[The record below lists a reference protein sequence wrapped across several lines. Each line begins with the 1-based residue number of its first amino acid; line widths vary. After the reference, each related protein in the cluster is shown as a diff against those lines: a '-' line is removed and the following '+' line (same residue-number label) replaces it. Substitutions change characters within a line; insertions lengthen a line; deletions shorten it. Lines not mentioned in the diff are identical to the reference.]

1 MKKLCTLFLAI
12 IMIATL
18 ALPVFAE
25 ESVDAN
31 GGSANV
37 NVNGVVQYTGSS
49 ETQTISV
56 DVAWEDMTFTYVE
69 GVHFGWNPETHEYAG
84 AYEGY
89 WENDRADITVTN
101 HSNTEVNATLSFES
115 GVDTVG
121 GAFTEG
127 SGTMDDGVLE
137 LASAVDTEVEEAP
150 TATATFNISGSISV
164 SADVVGEI
172 TVLIESA
179 YSVPVPE
186 ITAFGFEETSYL
198 TISMDSKLRR
208 FSYNVT
214 LPEGRLPE
222 SLTIKPPVILVG
234 ENMEYATGD
243 DCQIALLTSS
253 GLVVTSCV
261 VNAESATYNV
271 EKGCWTT
278 KNLELPKNAGTY
290 KLAYSND
297 GGETWTQFGH
307 ELTIEISAT

>member
-1 MKKLCTLFLAI
+1 MKKLFSLLLAI
-12 IMIATL
+12 MMIATI

-69 GVHFGWNPETHEYAG
+69 GVHFGWNPENHEYAG

-179 YSVPVPE
+179 YYVPVPE
-186 ITAFGFEETSYL
+186 ITAFGFEETGYLGVGIDSLGRITYAATIPGNMPDSY
-198 TISMDSKLRR
+198 K
-208 FSYNVT
+208 
-214 LPEGRLPE
+214 
-222 SLTIKPPVILVG
+222 IKPPVIFAG
-234 ENMEYATGD
+234 KNMNYATGN
-243 DCQIALLTSS
+243 DCQIALLTSN

-261 VNAESATYNV
+261 VNAESATYDV

-297 GGETWTQFGH
+297 GGETWTQIGH
-307 ELTIEISAT
+307 VLTIEISAT

>member
-1 MKKLCTLFLAI
+1 MKKICTLFLAV
-12 IMIATL
+12 IMIA
-18 ALPVFAE
+18 ALTIPVFAE
-25 ESVDAN
+25 ETVDTN
-31 GGSANV
+31 GGGTNIY
-37 NVNGVVQYTGSS
+37 VNGVVQYTGSS

-56 DVAWEDMTFTYVE
+56 DVAWENMTFTYVE
-69 GVHFGWNPETHEYAG
+69 GVHFGWDPENHEYAG

-101 HSNTEVNATLSFES
+101 HSNTEVHATLSFEN
-115 GVDTVG
+115 GVDTVS
-121 GAFTEG
+121 GAFTED

-150 TATATFNISGSISV
+150 TATATFNISGSISA
-164 SADVVGEI
+164 SADVIGEI

-179 YSVPVPE
+179 YYVPEPE

-198 TISMDSKLRR
+198 GVNIDRLGRITYAATIPGRMPDSLK
-208 FSYNVT
+208 V
-214 LPEGRLPE
+214 
-222 SLTIKPPVILVG
+222 KPPVILAG
-234 ENMEYATGD
+234 ENLNYATGD

-253 GLVVTSCV
+253 GLVVTSCI
-261 VNAESATYNV
+261 VNIESATYDL

-297 GGETWTQFGH
+297 GGETWIQIGH
-307 ELTIEISAT
+307 VLTIEISAT

>member
-49 ETQTISV
+49 ETQIISV
-56 DVAWEDMTFTYVE
+56 DVAWENMTFTYVE
-69 GVHFGWNPETHEYAG
+69 GVHFGWNPENHEYAG

-115 GVDTVG
+115 GVDTVS

-164 SADVVGEI
+164 SADIVGEI

-179 YSVPVPE
+179 YYVPVPE
-186 ITAFGFEETSYL
+186 ITAFGFEETNYLEFGIDRLGRITYTATIPGRMPDSY
-198 TISMDSKLRR
+198 K
-208 FSYNVT
+208 
-214 LPEGRLPE
+214 
-222 SLTIKPPVILVG
+222 IKPPVILVG
-234 ENMEYATGD
+234 ENLNYATGD

-253 GLVVTSCV
+253 GLVVTSCI
-261 VNAESATYNV
+261 VNIESATYDL

-290 KLAYSND
+290 ELAYSND
-297 GGETWTQFGH
+297 GGETWTQIGH
-307 ELTIEISAT
+307 VLTIEISAT

>member
-1 MKKLCTLFLAI
+1 MKKFCTLFLAI

-37 NVNGVVQYTGSS
+37 NVNGVVRYTGSS
-49 ETQTISV
+49 ETQIISV

-69 GVHFGWNPETHEYAG
+69 GVHFGWNPENHEYAG

-89 WENDRADITVTN
+89 WENNRADITVTN

-115 GVDTVG
+115 GVDTVS

-164 SADVVGEI
+164 SADIVGEI

-179 YSVPVPE
+179 HYVPVPM
-186 ITAFGFEETSYL
+186 ITAVGFLENDSITL
-198 TISMDSKLRR
+198 TFDQLNR
-208 FSYNVT
+208 FHYT
-214 LPEGRLPE
+214 ATIPGRLPIPF
-222 SLTIKPPVILVG
+222 TPPVILIG
-234 ENMEYATGD
+234 EDLIHATGNT
-243 DCQIALLTSS
+243 CQIGLLNSDGTVFSS
-253 GLVVTSCV
+253 FVFNMT
-261 VNAESATYNV
+261 NFTYDL
-271 EKGCWTT
+271 EKGYWSTT
-278 KNLELPKNAGTY
+278 AWEIPKTAGTY
-290 KLAYSND
+290 HLAYSND
-297 GGETWTQFGH
+297 GGATWTKLGYP
-307 ELTIEISAT
+307 LTIVVSVV

>member
-1 MKKLCTLFLAI
+1 MKKLYSLFLAI
-12 IMIATL
+12 LMIATL
-18 ALPVFAE
+18 AIPVFAE

-37 NVNGVVQYTGSS
+37 NVNGVVQYMGSS

-69 GVHFGWNPETHEYAG
+69 GVHFGWNPENHEYAG

-150 TATATFNISGSISV
+150 TATATFGVSGSISA
-164 SADVVGEI
+164 SADTIGVI

-179 YSVPVPE
+179 YYVPVPE
-186 ITAFGFEETSYL
+186 ITVFGFEETSYL
-198 TISMDSKLRR
+198 TVTIDRSNKLLYTTTISRNMPDSYK
-208 FSYNVT
+208 
-214 LPEGRLPE
+214 
-222 SLTIKPPVILVG
+222 IKPPVILVG
-234 ENMEYATGD
+234 ENMNYATGD
-243 DCQIALLTSS
+243 DCQIALLTSG

-261 VNAESATYNV
+261 VNTENFTYDV
-271 EKGCWTT
+271 EKGCWTA
-278 KNLELPKNAGTY
+278 KSLELPKNAGTY

-297 GGETWTQFGH
+297 GGETWTPIGH
-307 ELTIEISAT
+307 VLTIEISAT

>member
-1 MKKLCTLFLAI
+1 MKKLYSLLLAI
-12 IMIATL
+12 MMIATI

-49 ETQTISV
+49 ETQIISV

-69 GVHFGWNPETHEYAG
+69 GVHFGWNPENHEYAG

-101 HSNTEVNATLSFES
+101 HSNTEVNATLFFES
-115 GVDTVG
+115 GVDTVS

-137 LASAVDTEVEEAP
+137 LASAVDTGVEEAP

-179 YSVPVPE
+179 YYVPVPE
-186 ITAFGFEETSYL
+186 ITAFGFEETGYLGVGIDSLGRITYAATIPGNMPDSY
-198 TISMDSKLRR
+198 K
-208 FSYNVT
+208 
-214 LPEGRLPE
+214 
-222 SLTIKPPVILVG
+222 IKPPVIFAG
-234 ENMEYATGD
+234 KNMNYATGD

-253 GLVVTSCV
+253 GLVVTFCV
-261 VNAESATYNV
+261 VNAESATYDV
-271 EKGCWTT
+271 DKGCWTT

-297 GGETWTQFGH
+297 GGETWTQIGH
-307 ELTIEISAT
+307 VLTIEISAT

>member
-1 MKKLCTLFLAI
+1 MKKLYSLLLAI
-12 IMIATL
+12 MMIATM

-49 ETQTISV
+49 ETQIISV
-56 DVAWEDMTFTYVE
+56 DVAWENMTFTYVE
-69 GVHFGWNPETHEYAG
+69 GVHFGWDPETHEYAG

-115 GVDTVG
+115 GVDTVS

-164 SADVVGEI
+164 SADIVGEI

-179 YSVPVPE
+179 YYVPVPE

-198 TISMDSKLRR
+198 GVSIDRLGRITYTATIPGRMPDSLK
-208 FSYNVT
+208 
-214 LPEGRLPE
+214 
-222 SLTIKPPVILVG
+222 IQPPVIFAG
-234 ENMEYATGD
+234 KNMNYATGD

-253 GLVVTSCV
+253 GLVVTSCI
-261 VNAESATYNV
+261 VNIESATYDV

-290 KLAYSND
+290 ELAYSND
-297 GGETWTQFGH
+297 GGETWTQIGH
-307 ELTIEISAT
+307 VLTIVISAT

>member
-1 MKKLCTLFLAI
+1 MKKLYSLLLAI
-12 IMIATL
+12 MMIATI

-69 GVHFGWNPETHEYAG
+69 GVHFGWNPENHEYAG

-115 GVDTVG
+115 GVDTVS

-179 YSVPVPE
+179 YYVPVPE
-186 ITAFGFEETSYL
+186 ITAFGFEETGYLGVGIDSLGRITYAATIPGNMPDSY
-198 TISMDSKLRR
+198 K
-208 FSYNVT
+208 
-214 LPEGRLPE
+214 
-222 SLTIKPPVILVG
+222 IKPPVILVG
-234 ENMEYATGD
+234 ENMNYATGD
-243 DCQIALLTSS
+243 DCQIALLTSN

-261 VNAESATYNV
+261 VNAESATYDV

-297 GGETWTQFGH
+297 GGETWTQIGH
-307 ELTIEISAT
+307 VLTIEISAT

>member
-1 MKKLCTLFLAI
+1 MKKLYSLLLAI
-12 IMIATL
+12 MMIATI

-69 GVHFGWNPETHEYAG
+69 GVHFGWNPENHEYAG

-101 HSNTEVNATLSFES
+101 HSNTEVNATLFFES
-115 GVDTVG
+115 GVDTVS

-179 YSVPVPE
+179 YYVPVPE
-186 ITAFGFEETSYL
+186 ITAFGFEATSYL
-198 TISMDSKLRR
+198 GVGIDSLGRITYAATIPGNMPDSYK
-208 FSYNVT
+208 
-214 LPEGRLPE
+214 
-222 SLTIKPPVILVG
+222 IKPPVIFAG
-234 ENMEYATGD
+234 KNMNYATGD

-261 VNAESATYNV
+261 VNAESATYDV

-297 GGETWTQFGH
+297 GGETWTQIGH
-307 ELTIEISAT
+307 VLTIEISAT

>member
-1 MKKLCTLFLAI
+1 MKKLYSLLLAI
-12 IMIATL
+12 MMIATM

-37 NVNGVVQYTGSS
+37 NVNGVIQYTGSS
-49 ETQTISV
+49 ETQIISV
-56 DVAWEDMTFTYVE
+56 DVAWENMTFTYVE
-69 GVHFGWNPETHEYAG
+69 GVHFGWDPETHEYAG

-115 GVDTVG
+115 GVDTVS

-164 SADVVGEI
+164 SADIVGEI

-179 YSVPVPE
+179 YYVPVPE
-186 ITAFGFEETSYL
+186 ITAFGFEETNYL
-198 TISMDSKLRR
+198 EVVIDRLGRIIYAATIPGRMPDSLK
-208 FSYNVT
+208 
-214 LPEGRLPE
+214 
-222 SLTIKPPVILVG
+222 IQPPVIFVG
-234 ENMEYATGD
+234 KNMNYATGD

-261 VNAESATYNV
+261 VNIESATYDL

-290 KLAYSND
+290 ELAYSND
-297 GGETWTQFGH
+297 GGETWTQIGH
-307 ELTIEISAT
+307 SLTIVISAT

>member
-1 MKKLCTLFLAI
+1 MKKLYSLLLAI
-12 IMIATL
+12 MMIATI

-69 GVHFGWNPETHEYAG
+69 GVHFGWNPENHEYAG

-164 SADVVGEI
+164 SADIVGEI

-179 YSVPVPE
+179 YYVPVPE
-186 ITAFGFEETSYL
+186 ITAFGFEETGYLGVGIDSLGRITYAATIPGNMPDSY
-198 TISMDSKLRR
+198 K
-208 FSYNVT
+208 
-214 LPEGRLPE
+214 
-222 SLTIKPPVILVG
+222 IKPPVILVG
-234 ENMEYATGD
+234 ENMNYATGD
-243 DCQIALLTSS
+243 DCQIALLTSN

-261 VNAESATYNV
+261 VNAESATYDV

-297 GGETWTQFGH
+297 GGETWTQIGH
-307 ELTIEISAT
+307 VLTIEISAT

>member
-1 MKKLCTLFLAI
+1 MKKLYSLLLAI
-12 IMIATL
+12 MMIATM

-49 ETQTISV
+49 ETQIISV
-56 DVAWEDMTFTYVE
+56 DVAWENMTFTYVE

-164 SADVVGEI
+164 SADIVGEI

-179 YSVPVPE
+179 YYVPVPE
-186 ITAFGFEETSYL
+186 ITAFGFEETNYL
-198 TISMDSKLRR
+198 EVGIDRLGRITYTATIPRNMPDSLK
-208 FSYNVT
+208 
-214 LPEGRLPE
+214 
-222 SLTIKPPVILVG
+222 IQPPVIFVG
-234 ENMEYATGD
+234 KNMNYATGD

-261 VNAESATYNV
+261 VNIESATYNL

-297 GGETWTQFGH
+297 GGETWTQIGH
-307 ELTIEISAT
+307 SLTIEISAT

>member
-49 ETQTISV
+49 ETQIISV

-69 GVHFGWNPETHEYAG
+69 GVHFGWNPENHEYAG

-115 GVDTVG
+115 GVDTVS

-179 YSVPVPE
+179 YYVPVPE
-186 ITAFGFEETSYL
+186 ITAFGFEETGYL
-198 TISMDSKLRR
+198 GVDI
-208 FSYNVT
+208 
-214 LPEGRLPE
+214 E
-222 SLTIKPPVILVG
+222 SLGRITYTATIPGNMPDSYKIKPPVILVG
-234 ENMEYATGD
+234 ENMNYATGD
-243 DCQIALLTSS
+243 DCQIALLTSN

-261 VNAESATYNV
+261 VNAESATYDV

-297 GGETWTQFGH
+297 GGETWTQIGH
-307 ELTIEISAT
+307 VLTIEIAAT

>member
-37 NVNGVVQYTGSS
+37 NVNGVIQYTGSS
-49 ETQTISV
+49 ETQIISV
-56 DVAWEDMTFTYVE
+56 DVAWENMTFTYVE
-69 GVHFGWNPETHEYAG
+69 GVHFGWNPENHEYAG

-115 GVDTVG
+115 GVDTVS

-164 SADVVGEI
+164 SADIVGEI

-179 YSVPVPE
+179 YYVPVPE
-186 ITAFGFEETSYL
+186 ITAFGFEETNYLEFGIDRLGRITYAATIPGRMPDSYK
-198 TISMDSKLRR
+198 I
-208 FSYNVT
+208 
-214 LPEGRLPE
+214 E
-222 SLTIKPPVILVG
+222 PPVILVG
-234 ENMEYATGD
+234 ENLNYATGD

-253 GLVVTSCV
+253 GLVVTSCI
-261 VNAESATYNV
+261 VNAESATYDV

-290 KLAYSND
+290 NLAYSND
-297 GGETWTQFGH
+297 GGETWTQIGH
-307 ELTIEISAT
+307 VLTIEISAT

>member
-1 MKKLCTLFLAI
+1 MKKLYSLLLAI
-12 IMIATL
+12 MMIATI

-69 GVHFGWNPETHEYAG
+69 GVHFGWNPENHEYAG

-101 HSNTEVNATLSFES
+101 HSNTGVNATLSFES

-127 SGTMDDGVLE
+127 SGTIDDGVLE

-179 YSVPVPE
+179 YYVPAPE
-186 ITAFGFEETSYL
+186 ITAFGFEATGYLGVGIDSLGRITYAATIPGNKLDSYKI
-198 TISMDSKLRR
+198 T
-208 FSYNVT
+208 
-214 LPEGRLPE
+214 
-222 SLTIKPPVILVG
+222 PPVILVG
-234 ENMEYATGD
+234 ENMNYATGD
-243 DCQIALLTSS
+243 DCQIALLTSN

-261 VNAESATYNV
+261 VNSESATYDV

-297 GGETWTQFGH
+297 GGETWTQIGH
-307 ELTIEISAT
+307 VLTIEISAT

>member
-37 NVNGVVQYTGSS
+37 NVNGVIQYTGSS
-49 ETQTISV
+49 ETQIISV
-56 DVAWEDMTFTYVE
+56 DVAWENMTFTYVE

-115 GVDTVG
+115 GVDTVS

-150 TATATFNISGSISV
+150 SATATFNISGSISV
-164 SADVVGEI
+164 SADTIGEI

-179 YSVPVPE
+179 YYVPVPE
-186 ITAFGFEETSYL
+186 ITAFGFEETGYLGVNIDRLGRITYAATIPGNMPDSY
-198 TISMDSKLRR
+198 K
-208 FSYNVT
+208 
-214 LPEGRLPE
+214 
-222 SLTIKPPVILVG
+222 IKPPVILVG
-234 ENMEYATGD
+234 ENLNYATGD

-253 GLVVTSCV
+253 GLVVTSCI
-261 VNAESATYNV
+261 VNIESATYDL

-290 KLAYSND
+290 ELAYSND
-297 GGETWTQFGH
+297 GGETWTQIGH
-307 ELTIEISAT
+307 VLTIEISAT

>member
-1 MKKLCTLFLAI
+1 MKKFCTLFLAI

-18 ALPVFAE
+18 ALPAFAE

-49 ETQTISV
+49 ETQIISV

-69 GVHFGWNPETHEYAG
+69 GVHFGWNPENHEYAG

-101 HSNTEVNATLSFES
+101 HSNIEVNATLSFES
-115 GVDTVG
+115 GVDTVS

-164 SADVVGEI
+164 SADIVGEI

-179 YSVPVPE
+179 HYVPVPM

-198 TISMDSKLRR
+198 GVNIDRLGRITYAATIPGNMPDSYK
-208 FSYNVT
+208 
-214 LPEGRLPE
+214 
-222 SLTIKPPVILVG
+222 IKPPVILVG
-234 ENMEYATGD
+234 EDLNYATGD

-253 GLVVTSCV
+253 GLVVTSCI
-261 VNAESATYNV
+261 VNIESATYDL

-297 GGETWTQFGH
+297 GGETWTQIGH
-307 ELTIEISAT
+307 VLTIEISAT

>member
-49 ETQTISV
+49 ETQIISV
-56 DVAWEDMTFTYVE
+56 DVAWENMTFTYVE

-115 GVDTVG
+115 GVDTVS

-164 SADVVGEI
+164 SADIVGEI

-179 YSVPVPE
+179 HYVPVPE
-186 ITAFGFEETSYL
+186 ITVFGFEETSYL
-198 TISMDSKLRR
+198 T
-208 FSYNVT
+208 VT
-214 LPEGRLPE
+214 IDRLGRITYAA
-222 SLTIKPPVILVG
+222 TIPGRMPDALKITPPVILVG
-234 ENMEYATGD
+234 KNMNYATGD
-243 DCQIALLTSS
+243 DCQIALLNSD
-253 GLVVTSCV
+253 GFVATSCV
-261 VNAESATYNV
+261 VNTENFTYDV
-271 EKGCWTT
+271 EKGCWTA
-278 KNLELPKNAGTY
+278 KNLELPKIADTY

-297 GGETWTQFGH
+297 GGETWSQTGH
-307 ELTIEISAT
+307 VLTIEISAT

>member
-1 MKKLCTLFLAI
+1 MKKLFSLFLAI
-12 IMIATL
+12 MMIATI

-69 GVHFGWNPETHEYAG
+69 GVHFGWNPENHEYAG

-179 YSVPVPE
+179 YYVPVPE
-186 ITAFGFEETSYL
+186 ITAFGFEETGYLGVGIDSLGRITYAATIPGNMPDSY
-198 TISMDSKLRR
+198 K
-208 FSYNVT
+208 
-214 LPEGRLPE
+214 
-222 SLTIKPPVILVG
+222 IKPPVIFAG
-234 ENMEYATGD
+234 KNMNYATGN

>member
-49 ETQTISV
+49 ETQIISV

-69 GVHFGWNPETHEYAG
+69 GVHFGWNPENHEYAG

-115 GVDTVG
+115 GVDTVS

-179 YSVPVPE
+179 YHVPVPE
-186 ITAFGFEETSYL
+186 ITAFGFEETGYL
-198 TISMDSKLRR
+198 GVDI
-208 FSYNVT
+208 
-214 LPEGRLPE
+214 E
-222 SLTIKPPVILVG
+222 SLGRITYTATIPGNMPDSYKIKPPVILVG
-234 ENMEYATGD
+234 ENMNYATGD
-243 DCQIALLTSS
+243 DCQIALLTSN

-261 VNAESATYNV
+261 VNAESATYDV

-297 GGETWTQFGH
+297 GGETWTQIGH
-307 ELTIEISAT
+307 VLTIEISAT

>member
-1 MKKLCTLFLAI
+1 MKKLYSLFLAI
-12 IMIATL
+12 LMIATL
-18 ALPVFAE
+18 AIPVFAE

-69 GVHFGWNPETHEYAG
+69 GVHFGWNPENHEYAG

-89 WENDRADITVTN
+89 WENDRADITFTN
-101 HSNTEVNATLSFES
+101 HSNTEVHATLSFES
-115 GVDTVG
+115 GVDTVS

-150 TATATFNISGSISV
+150 TATATFNISGSISA
-164 SADVVGEI
+164 SADVIGEI

-179 YSVPVPE
+179 YHVPVPE
-186 ITAFGFEETSYL
+186 ITVFGFEETSYL
-198 TISMDSKLRR
+198 GVNIDRLGRITYTATIPRNMPDSLK
-208 FSYNVT
+208 
-214 LPEGRLPE
+214 
-222 SLTIKPPVILVG
+222 IQPPVILVG
-234 ENMEYATGD
+234 ENMNYATGD

-253 GLVVTSCV
+253 GLVVTSRI
-261 VNAESATYNV
+261 VNIESATYDL

-297 GGETWTQFGH
+297 GGETWTQIGH
-307 ELTIEISAT
+307 VLTIEISAT

>member
-1 MKKLCTLFLAI
+1 MKKLYSLLLAI
-12 IMIATL
+12 MMIATM

-56 DVAWEDMTFTYVE
+56 DIAWEDMTFTYVE
-69 GVHFGWNPETHEYAG
+69 GVHFGWNPENHEYAG

-179 YSVPVPE
+179 YYVPVPE
-186 ITAFGFEETSYL
+186 ITAFGFEATGYLEVDIDSLGRITYAATIPGNMPDSY
-198 TISMDSKLRR
+198 M
-208 FSYNVT
+208 
-214 LPEGRLPE
+214 
-222 SLTIKPPVILVG
+222 IKPPVIFAG
-234 ENMEYATGD
+234 KNMNYATGD
-243 DCQIALLTSS
+243 DCQIALLTSN

-261 VNAESATYNV
+261 VNAESATYDV

-297 GGETWTQFGH
+297 GGETWTQIGH
-307 ELTIEISAT
+307 VLTIEISAT

>member
-1 MKKLCTLFLAI
+1 MKKLFSLLLAI
-12 IMIATL
+12 MMIATI

-69 GVHFGWNPETHEYAG
+69 GVHFGWNPENHEYAG

-115 GVDTVG
+115 GVDTVS

-150 TATATFNISGSISV
+150 TATATFNIIKSRNSKQSQLCPPCKGQNTTAVLKQNHTFLSGI
-164 SADVVGEI
+164 
-172 TVLIESA
+172 
-179 YSVPVPE
+179 
-186 ITAFGFEETSYL
+186 FR
-198 TISMDSKLRR
+198 KLNM
-208 FSYNVT
+208 FS
-214 LPEGRLPE
+214 
-222 SLTIKPPVILVG
+222 
-234 ENMEYATGD
+234 TGSN
-243 DCQIALLTSS
+243 ALA
-253 GLVVTSCV
+253 VF
-261 VNAESATYNV
+261 A
-271 EKGCWTT
+271 
-278 KNLELPKNAGTY
+278 
-290 KLAYSND
+290 
-297 GGETWTQFGH
+297 
-307 ELTIEISAT
+307 

>member
-1 MKKLCTLFLAI
+1 MKKLFSLLLAI
-12 IMIATL
+12 MMIATI

-49 ETQTISV
+49 ETQIISV
-56 DVAWEDMTFTYVE
+56 DVAWENMTFTYVE
-69 GVHFGWNPETHEYAG
+69 GVHFGWDPETHEYAG

-115 GVDTVG
+115 GVDTVS

-164 SADVVGEI
+164 SADIVGEI

-179 YSVPVPE
+179 YYVPVPE
-186 ITAFGFEETSYL
+186 ITAFGFDETNYL
-198 TISMDSKLRR
+198 EVGIDRLGRITYTATIPRNMPDSLK
-208 FSYNVT
+208 
-214 LPEGRLPE
+214 
-222 SLTIKPPVILVG
+222 IQPPVIFAG
-234 ENMEYATGD
+234 KNMNYATGD

-261 VNAESATYNV
+261 VNIESATYDV

-290 KLAYSND
+290 ELAYSND
-297 GGETWTQFGH
+297 GGETWTQIGH
-307 ELTIEISAT
+307 SLTIEISAT

>member
-1 MKKLCTLFLAI
+1 MKKLFSLLLAI
-12 IMIATL
+12 MMIATI

-69 GVHFGWNPETHEYAG
+69 GVHFGWNPENHEYAG

-164 SADVVGEI
+164 SADIVGEI

-179 YSVPVPE
+179 YYVPVPE
-186 ITAFGFEETSYL
+186 ITAFGFEETGYLGIDIDSLGRITYAATIPGNMPDSYK
-198 TISMDSKLRR
+198 I
-208 FSYNVT
+208 N
-214 LPEGRLPE
+214 
-222 SLTIKPPVILVG
+222 PPVILVG
-234 ENMEYATGD
+234 ENMNYATGD

-297 GGETWTQFGH
+297 GGETWTQIGH
-307 ELTIEISAT
+307 VLTIEISAT

>member
-1 MKKLCTLFLAI
+1 MKKLFSLLLAI
-12 IMIATL
+12 MMIATI

-69 GVHFGWNPETHEYAG
+69 GVHFGWNPENHEYAG

-115 GVDTVG
+115 GVDTVS

-179 YSVPVPE
+179 YHVPVPE
-186 ITAFGFEETSYL
+186 ITAFGFEATGYLEVSIDSLGRITYAATIPGNMPDSY
-198 TISMDSKLRR
+198 K
-208 FSYNVT
+208 
-214 LPEGRLPE
+214 
-222 SLTIKPPVILVG
+222 IKPPVILVG
-234 ENMEYATGD
+234 ENMNYATGD
-243 DCQIALLTSS
+243 DCQIALLTSN

-261 VNAESATYNV
+261 VNAESATYDV

-297 GGETWTQFGH
+297 GGETWTQIGH
-307 ELTIEISAT
+307 VLTIEIAAT

>member
-49 ETQTISV
+49 ETQIISV
-56 DVAWEDMTFTYVE
+56 DVAWENMTFTYVE
-69 GVHFGWNPETHEYAG
+69 GVHFGWNPENHEYAG

-115 GVDTVG
+115 GVDTVS

-164 SADVVGEI
+164 SADIVGEI

-179 YSVPVPE
+179 YYVPVPE
-186 ITAFGFEETSYL
+186 ITAFGFEETGYL
-198 TISMDSKLRR
+198 GVNIDRLGRITYAATIPGNMPDSLK
-208 FSYNVT
+208 
-214 LPEGRLPE
+214 
-222 SLTIKPPVILVG
+222 IKPPVILVG
-234 ENMEYATGD
+234 ENLNYATGD

-261 VNAESATYNV
+261 VNAESATYDL

-297 GGETWTQFGH
+297 GGETWTQIGH
-307 ELTIEISAT
+307 VLTIEISAT

>member
-1 MKKLCTLFLAI
+1 MKKLFSLLLAI
-12 IMIATL
+12 MMIATM

-49 ETQTISV
+49 ETQIISV
-56 DVAWEDMTFTYVE
+56 DVAWENMTFTYVE

-115 GVDTVG
+115 GVDTVS

-164 SADVVGEI
+164 SADIVGEI

-179 YSVPVPE
+179 YYVPVPE

-198 TISMDSKLRR
+198 GVNIDRLGRIAYTATIPGRMPDSLK
-208 FSYNVT
+208 
-214 LPEGRLPE
+214 
-222 SLTIKPPVILVG
+222 IQPPVIFAG
-234 ENMEYATGD
+234 KNMNYATGD

-253 GLVVTSCV
+253 GLVVTSCI
-261 VNAESATYNV
+261 VNIESATYNL

-297 GGETWTQFGH
+297 GGETWTQIGH
-307 ELTIEISAT
+307 VLTIEISAT

>member
-1 MKKLCTLFLAI
+1 MKKLFSLLLAI
-12 IMIATL
+12 MMIATI

-69 GVHFGWNPETHEYAG
+69 GVHFGWNPENHEYAG

-179 YSVPVPE
+179 YHVPVPE
-186 ITAFGFEETSYL
+186 ITAFGFEATGYLEVSIDSLGRITYAATIPGNMPDSY
-198 TISMDSKLRR
+198 K
-208 FSYNVT
+208 
-214 LPEGRLPE
+214 
-222 SLTIKPPVILVG
+222 IKPPVILVG
-234 ENMEYATGD
+234 ENMNYATGD

-261 VNAESATYNV
+261 VNAENATYDV

-297 GGETWTQFGH
+297 GGETWTQIGH
-307 ELTIEISAT
+307 VLTIEIAAT

>member
-1 MKKLCTLFLAI
+1 MKKLFSLLLAI
-12 IMIATL
+12 MMIATI

-69 GVHFGWNPETHEYAG
+69 GVHFGWNPENHEYAG

-179 YSVPVPE
+179 YYVPVPE
-186 ITAFGFEETSYL
+186 ITAFGFEETGYLGVGIDSLGRITYAATIPGNMPDSY
-198 TISMDSKLRR
+198 K
-208 FSYNVT
+208 
-214 LPEGRLPE
+214 
-222 SLTIKPPVILVG
+222 IKPPVILVG
-234 ENMEYATGD
+234 ENMNYATGD
-243 DCQIALLTSS
+243 DCQIALLTSN

-261 VNAESATYNV
+261 VNAESATYDV

-297 GGETWTQFGH
+297 GGETWTQIGH
-307 ELTIEISAT
+307 VLTIEISAT

>member
-1 MKKLCTLFLAI
+1 MKKLFSLLLAI
-12 IMIATL
+12 MMIATI

-37 NVNGVVQYTGSS
+37 NVSGVVQYTGSS

-69 GVHFGWNPETHEYAG
+69 GVHFGWNPENHEYAG

-150 TATATFNISGSISV
+150 TATATFNISGRISV

-179 YSVPVPE
+179 YYVPVPE
-186 ITAFGFEETSYL
+186 ITAFGFEETGYLGIDIDSLGRITYAATIPGNMPDSY
-198 TISMDSKLRR
+198 K
-208 FSYNVT
+208 
-214 LPEGRLPE
+214 
-222 SLTIKPPVILVG
+222 IKPPVILVG
-234 ENMEYATGD
+234 ENMNYATGD
-243 DCQIALLTSS
+243 DCQIALLTSN

-261 VNAESATYNV
+261 VNAESATYDV

-297 GGETWTQFGH
+297 GGETWTQIGH
-307 ELTIEISAT
+307 VLTIEISAT

>member
-1 MKKLCTLFLAI
+1 MKKLYSLLLAI
-12 IMIATL
+12 MMIATI

-69 GVHFGWNPETHEYAG
+69 GVHFGWNPENHEYAG

-127 SGTMDDGVLE
+127 SGTIDDGVLE

-186 ITAFGFEETSYL
+186 ITAFGFEETGYLGVGIDSLGRITYAATIPGNMPDSY
-198 TISMDSKLRR
+198 K
-208 FSYNVT
+208 
-214 LPEGRLPE
+214 
-222 SLTIKPPVILVG
+222 IKPPVILVG
-234 ENMEYATGD
+234 ENMNYATGD
-243 DCQIALLTSS
+243 DCQIALLTSN

-261 VNAESATYNV
+261 VNAESATYDV

-297 GGETWTQFGH
+297 GGETWTQIGH
-307 ELTIEISAT
+307 VLTIEISAT

>member
-49 ETQTISV
+49 ETQIISV

-69 GVHFGWNPETHEYAG
+69 GVHFGWNPENHEYAG

-179 YSVPVPE
+179 YYVPVPE
-186 ITAFGFEETSYL
+186 ITAFGFEETGYL
-198 TISMDSKLRR
+198 GVSI
-208 FSYNVT
+208 
-214 LPEGRLPE
+214 E
-222 SLTIKPPVILVG
+222 SLGRITYAATIPGNMPDSYKITPPVILVG
-234 ENMEYATGD
+234 ENMNYATGD
-243 DCQIALLTSS
+243 DCQIALLTSN

-261 VNAESATYNV
+261 VNAESATYDV

-297 GGETWTQFGH
+297 GGDTWTQIGH
-307 ELTIEISAT
+307 VLTIEISAT

>member
-1 MKKLCTLFLAI
+1 MKKLCALFLAV
-12 IMIATL
+12 IMIA
-18 ALPVFAE
+18 ALTIPVFAE
-25 ESVDAN
+25 ETVDAN
-31 GGSANV
+31 GGTTSV
-37 NVNGVVQYTGSS
+37 TVNGVVQYTGSS

-56 DVAWEDMTFTYVE
+56 DLAWENMTFTYVE
-69 GVHFGWNPETHEYAG
+69 GVHFGWDPENHEYAG

-89 WENDRADITVTN
+89 WENDRADSTLTN

-150 TATATFNISGSISV
+150 TATATFNISGSISA
-164 SADVVGEI
+164 SADVIGEI

-179 YSVPVPE
+179 YYVPEPE
-186 ITAFGFEETSYL
+186 ITAFGFEETNYL
-198 TISMDSKLRR
+198 QVDI
-208 FSYNVT
+208 
-214 LPEGRLPE
+214 GRLGRITYTATIPGNMPD
-222 SLTIKPPVILVG
+222 SLKVKPPVILAG
-234 ENMEYATGD
+234 ENMNYATGD

-253 GLVVTSCV
+253 GLAVTSCV
-261 VNAESATYNV
+261 VNTESATYDV
-271 EKGCWTT
+271 EKGCWTS

-297 GGETWTQFGH
+297 GGETWTQIGH
-307 ELTIEISAT
+307 VLTIEISAT